1 MGRVLAELWGNSSV
15 ACEYDVA
22 GSCRACFAE
31 YLRDRD
37 AALEA
42 KTRDSKHNLM
52 MDTRLLVMIMK
63 TISRY
68 IVI

>member
-1 MGRVLAELWGNSSV
+1 M

-22 GSCRACFAE
+22 GSCRACLAE

-42 KTRDSKHNLM
+42 KTRDSKHKLM